1 MSVIKINK
9 LFCLFVTVSTIF
21 TFPSISIAG
30 KYNWNNIVKEASGQT
45 VYFHAWGGAEN
56 INTYINWAAETV
68 KKTYNINVK
77 HVKISD
83 TSNVVSRI
91 LAEKNAK
98 NNKNGAVDL
107 VWINGE
113 NFSSM
118 KRNNLLLKENWVIEL
133 PNSIFLDFKYNPSS
147 LNDFGIPADGMEMP

>member
-56 INTYINWAAETV
+56 IKYIY
-68 KKTYNINVK
+68 KLG
-77 HVKISD
+77 
-83 TSNVVSRI
+83 SR
-91 LAEKNAK
+91 
-98 NNKNGAVDL
+98 D
-107 VWINGE
+107 
-113 NFSSM
+113 S
-118 KRNNLLLKENWVIEL
+118 
-133 PNSIFLDFKYNPSS
+133 
-147 LNDFGIPADGMEMP
+147 